1 MALNDLRQ
9 GGEPAPEE
17 RDHRLAQLYRAGSVE
32 EPPAHLDAAIFA
44 AARREVGAKPKR
56 LGASLR
62 AWRVPVSIAAVI
74 VLSVSL
80 VTLMMEEGAD
90 RVTGIPPVVPPAAQ
104 PPTPPPAAVKPES
117 RGLIGGQRPAEAAKA
132 PAKLAPELAQRAAA
146 PPAGPVVS
154 QEAPA
159 AVPAPGRTA
168 EPFPGAGKERREAG
182 DVPRRSAPP
191 EAKPDAASAPRAD
204 HEGVPAAPT
213 RALSAPPAPA
223 KAPAE
228 AARARSEAG
237 ALRTERQ
244 AAAGLQKSAL
254 LRELDREPA
263 EKWLER
269 IEDLRRQG
277 EAAMA
282 EEVLAEFKRR
292 FPNHALPPGMR

>member
-9 GGEPAPEE
+9 GEGPAPEE
-17 RDHRLAQLYRAGSVE
+17 RDLRLAQLYRAGSVE
-32 EPPAHLDAAIFA
+32 EPPVHLDAAILA
-44 AARREVGAKPKR
+44 AARREVGARPKR

-90 RVTGIPPVVPPAAQ
+90 RVTEIPPAVPPAAQ
-104 PPTPPPAAVKPES
+104 PPAPPPAAVKAES
-117 RGLIGGQRPAEAAKA
+117 RELTGGQRAAEAAKA
-132 PAKLAPELAQRAAA
+132 PVKPTPEPARRAAA

-159 AVPAPGRTA
+159 AVPAPGRAA
-168 EPFPGAGKERREAG
+168 EPFPGAGKERREA
-182 DVPRRSAPP
+182 DELPRRSAPV
-191 EAKPDAASAPRAD
+191 EAKPDAASAPRPD
-204 HEGVPAAPT
+204 HEGPAPAG
-213 RALSAPPAPA
+213 ALSAPPAA

-237 ALRTERQ
+237 APRIERQ

-254 LRELDREPA
+254 LRELDGEPP
-263 EKWLER
+263 EKWLKR
-269 IEDLRRQG
+269 IEELRRQG
-277 EAAMA
+277 EAALA
-282 EEVLAEFKRR
+282 EEVLVEFKRR
-292 FPNHALPPGMR
+292 FPNHPLPPGLR